1 MRSLTT
7 SIHKIQ
13 ATVNAK
19 FLEFGN
25 RLDLMES
32 RGLSQDP
39 AQDPPRPPRQ
49 LLEDDSVSLAPRS
62 QEGNFLEDQ
71 DGISDVD
78 SVVSTEGDAFAPKDP
93 ASGNPECLRSL
104 VYSIRRNMSDMPMS
118 SPPRVSSTPS
128 DFMACSGIVKPESKG
143 YYSFPESGH
152 FTTALSFVNSSLA
165 ENLANTSK
173 TGGSKFSGFGPASYP
188 GRCRSKDFEIHG
200 SSLGMSAPAC
210 DRAFSSLLGSKP
222 LDGLRLSQASYVK
235 SENNLRCL
243 TFVLE
248 TAEHFL
254 SAAGSLLKDKGEE
267 FSDLRSMLLQ
277 VDKSLGMSQFL
288 LLVGGRLSHF
298 LDQWALITSD
308 KWVLSIF
315 TEGIGTSVS
324 GTASSFSCS
333 NQSVSDKGFSKE
345 SVVTRR
351 GEHSYSEGCVGGD
364 GGVVSSYSGSS
375 HSFLPRRFSH
385 QESLPFSFGGTHQFV
400 YPFTPETGFFDFMG
414 KIRDNSQSEFQ
425 FPGRTFSDRFGSS
438 ASSRREGSQGTSVSQ
453 CSDSVFICPSS
464 SIASAGGFLDFDHG
478 RHSTRT
484 STHSSNPVV
493 SDGVLASNFS
503 VVGGTCS
510 HPSSV
515 VTSSSMV
522 ASGKTSSEGSF
533 VGSSRPQPNF
543 VHRCESDGLGSLS
556 GGQDSIRPLVRCSVG
571 GTHQSSRDESCVSF
585 SPSVSGCD
593 SGSVTTGCHGQLHSS
608 GLSSESR
615 RDPFLFSVSSEQG
628 NSSSVSQSQ
637 YFSVSETCSRQ
648 SKSSGGCSLPFPCSS
663 EHRMG
668 NSSISVSGDHSSLG
682 SSSYRSFC
690 HQSESQVGD
699 LRFSH
704 SRRESLGSRC
714 YDPILEGNVQLHVPS
729 FSSSSKD
736 LAQDSEGS
744 LQDHSYCSGLVKTVL
759 VPRTTTS
766 VLCEAPLFASKRGST
781 VSIQRKKTASGSAE
795 SPSARLV
802 VVRNSLRKGGFSEGA
817 TKRISGSVRQSTGA
831 VYDSKWSIFCT
842 WCLSKQINP
851 LSVTVQQLAD
861 FFLYLF
867 EEKGYSPSTIKG
879 YRSAIARTISLS
891 GGSDFGDNEFLSLL
905 IKNFCLNRPRQRRL
919 VPSWDL
925 GLVLKVL
932 QFSPFE
938 PLHSASFKF
947 LSYKCCFLIALATG
961 RRRSEIHALSISESC
976 LRFASDKSSVTLLT
990 DPSFLA
996 KNQLPDKGSGII
1008 TIPALP
1014 PTSDNQVLCPV
1025 RALLVYLA
1033 SSAKLRSAGSSRL
1046 FIPIKKGIS
1055 DISAKTISTWIC
1067 NTVILAYKS
1076 ASSEVL
1082 VKHQVKA
1089 HEVRALASSWNIF
1102 NSSSMSEIMSAG
1114 FWRSDSAFYNH
1125 YLRSMPLHCDN
1136 LYSLGPLVAA
1146 QQVVFPPPSDGDSAL
1161 R

>member
-1 MRSLTT
+1 MGSD
-7 SIHKIQ
+7 
-13 ATVNAK
+13 N
-19 FLEFGN
+19 F
-25 RLDLMES
+25 
-32 RGLSQDP
+32 
-39 AQDPPRPPRQ
+39 RQ
-49 LLEDDSVSLAPRS
+49 V
-62 QEGNFLEDQ
+62 G
-71 DGISDVD
+71 
-78 SVVSTEGDAFAPKDP
+78 
-93 ASGNPECLRSL
+93 
-104 VYSIRRNMSDMPMS
+104 
-118 SPPRVSSTPS
+118 
-128 DFMACSGIVKPESKG
+128 
-143 YYSFPESGH
+143 
-152 FTTALSFVNSSLA
+152 
-165 ENLANTSK
+165 
-173 TGGSKFSGFGPASYP
+173 
-188 GRCRSKDFEIHG
+188 
-200 SSLGMSAPAC
+200 
-210 DRAFSSLLGSKP
+210 
-222 LDGLRLSQASYVK
+222 
-235 SENNLRCL
+235 
-243 TFVLE
+243 TF
-248 TAEHFL
+248 
-254 SAAGSLLKDKGEE
+254 D
-267 FSDLRSMLLQ
+267 
-277 VDKSLGMSQFL
+277 
-288 LLVGGRLSHF
+288 
-298 LDQWALITSD
+298 
-308 KWVLSIF
+308 F

-351 GEHSYSEGCVGGD
+351 SEHSYSEGCVGGGKSSFSSRVLFPAVLGSQEERENETGSRSFCSQSVSGGPTFQNGDQQVYQVDNSFRNLDNLSRFDGRLFSHPYFSQVSSFPETGLGRQGLQFQGYAFWPGYCTPSFYQDFSD
-364 GGVVSSYSGSS
+364 GGVLSSYSGST
-375 HSFLPRRFSH
+375 HSLLPRRFSH
-385 QESLPFSFGGTHQFV
+385 QESLPISFGGTHQFV

-493 SDGVLASNFS
+493 SVGVLAPNFS

-510 HPSSV
+510 HSSSV

-615 RDPFLFSVSSEQG
+615 GDPFLFSVSSEQG
-628 NSSSVSQSQ
+628 NSSSVSQSR
-637 YFSVSETCSRQ
+637 YNSVSETCSRQ

-699 LRFSH
+699 L
-704 SRRESLGSRC
+704 
-714 YDPILEGNVQLHVPS
+714 P
-729 FSSSSKD
+729 
-736 LAQDSEGS
+736 
-744 LQDHSYCSGLVKTVL
+744 
-759 VPRTTTS
+759 
-766 VLCEAPLFASKRGST
+766 
-781 VSIQRKKTASGSAE
+781 
-795 SPSARLV
+795 
-802 VVRNSLRKGGFSEGA
+802 
-817 TKRISGSVRQSTGA
+817 
-831 VYDSKWSIFCT
+831 
-842 WCLSKQINP
+842 
-851 LSVTVQQLAD
+851 
-861 FFLYLF
+861 
-867 EEKGYSPSTIKG
+867 
-879 YRSAIARTISLS
+879 
-891 GGSDFGDNEFLSLL
+891 
-905 IKNFCLNRPRQRRL
+905 
-919 VPSWDL
+919 
-925 GLVLKVL
+925 
-932 QFSPFE
+932 
-938 PLHSASFKF
+938 
-947 LSYKCCFLIALATG
+947 LATG

-976 LRFASDKSSVTLLT
+976 LRFAADKSSVTLLT

-996 KNQLPDKGSGII
+996 KNQLPDKGSGLI

-1014 PTSDNQVLCPV
+1014 PTADNQVLCPV

-1067 NTVILAYKS
+1067 NTVILAYK
-1076 ASSEVL
+1076 VC
-1082 VKHQVKA
+1082 
-1089 HEVRALASSWNIF
+1089 F
-1102 NSSSMSEIMSAG
+1102 
-1114 FWRSDSAFYNH
+1114 F
-1125 YLRSMPLHCDN
+1125 
-1136 LYSLGPLVAA
+1136 
-1146 QQVVFPPPSDGDSAL
+1146 
-1161 R
+1161 